1 MDKKLILIIDDSS
14 TNIVLLETVLNR
26 NGYEVASARSAMEG
40 ISRIKKRVPDLIYL
54 DLIMPDVDGLRFME
68 ILREN
73 REWQEI
79 PVVIISAVNDLDIKR
94 KSLNMGVTCYITKP
108 VNLDRIVRVT
118 GEIIESDRV
127 S

>member
-26 NGYEVASARSAMEG
+26 NGYEVTSARSAMEG
-40 ISRIKKRVPDLIYL
+40 ISKIKKRIPDLIYL

-73 REWQEI
+73 REWQNI
-79 PVVIISAVNDLDIKR
+79 PVVIISAVNDQDIKR
-94 KSLNMGVTCYITKP
+94 KSLNLGVTCYITKP
-108 VNLDRIVRVT
+108 VNIERIVKVT
-118 GEIIESDRV
+118 SEIIETGS
-127 S
+127 SS

>member
-94 KSLNMGVTCYITKP
+94 RSLNMGVTCYITKP

-118 GEIIESDRV
+118 GEIIESGRV